1 MSGLLYAYY
10 GDDFTG
16 STDVLESLALGGI
29 KSVLFIGAPS
39 PKHLEAFHGCR
50 AVGIAGDSRSQSP
63 EWMSANLPALFE
75 TMKRLEAPVTHYKT
89 CSTFDSSPTHGSIGR
104 AMELGRDV
112 FAPEFIPIVVGAPH
126 LGRYVVFGNLFATAS
141 GKIYRIDEHPTMRCH
156 PVTPMTQADLRKHLA
171 LQTTMQIGLVDV
183 LALREGADAAL
194 ATERATGAKAVLF
207 DGLDDASLAVT
218 GKLLWK
224 KANNQPL
231 FAAGSSG
238 LTESLIKR
246 WNIEGLAKPGRESQV
261 NPVDQILVLSGSCS
275 PATEVQIRWGLANG
289 FAGIAI
295 DHATL
300 TDPAMHAAAT
310 EGVRRECINELKK
323 GRSVILYTALG
334 PLKSGTV
341 PRGEQLGS
349 QLGGLLKSLLI
360 ESFVRRVVIC
370 GGDTSS
376 HAIQQLD
383 LYALT
388 WSASIEAGA
397 PLCRA
402 HTDDTRFRD
411 LELVLK
417 GGQIG
422 QQDFF
427 ALARAGGRVLR
438 PTQKS

>member
-29 KSVLFIGAPS
+29 ESVLFIGFPS
-39 PKHLEAFHGCR
+39 PKHLEAFHACR
-50 AVGIAGDSRSQSP
+50 AIGIAGDSRSQSP
-63 EWMSANLPALFE
+63 EWMSANLPTMFE
-75 TMKRLEAPVTHYKT
+75 AMKRLEARVTHYKT
-89 CSTFDSSPTHGSIGR
+89 CSTFDSSPVHGSIGR
-104 AMELGRDV
+104 AIEVGRDV

-141 GKIYRIDEHPTMRCH
+141 GKIYRIDEHPTMQCH

-171 LQTTMQIGLVDV
+171 SQTTVQIGLVDV
-183 LALREGADAAL
+183 LALRRGADAAL
-194 ATERATGAKAVLF
+194 AAERTTGAEAVLF

-218 GKLLWK
+218 GKLLWQQTK
-224 KANNQPL
+224 NQPL
-231 FAAGSSG
+231 FAVGSSG
-238 LTESLIKR
+238 LTESLIKQ
-246 WNIEGLAKPGRESQV
+246 WNIEGLAKPRRESQA
-261 NPVDQILVLSGSCS
+261 NPVEQILVLSGSCS
-275 PATEVQIRWGLANG
+275 PATEAQIRWALANG

-295 DHATL
+295 DYATL
-300 TDPAMHAAAT
+300 TDPATQTAT
-310 EGVRRECINELKK
+310 EEKIKREYIDALEK

-334 PLKSGTV
+334 PLKSGIA
-341 PRGEQLGS
+341 RGEQLGA
-349 QLGGLLKSLLI
+349 QLGRLLRSLLT
-360 ESFVRRVVIC
+360 ESSVRRVVIC

-388 WSASIEAGA
+388 WLASIEAGA

-402 HTDDTRFRD
+402 HTDDAKFRD

-427 ALARAGGRVLR
+427 ALARAGGRVIHR
-438 PTQKS
+438 TQS